1 MCWVLVRLNALPC
14 VYWHFMSICE
24 EGNQCAWESLWE
36 LFLFFAHFQLMFWAF
51 SWLICESLLLWL
63 YFHHSILNNRRKASG
78 LNYKSLFLLYGPADL
93 LQKLCFRL
101 TRSWSGPHLSCWD
114 QCCFWAC
121 SCLREM
127 AEAQAAKPNN
137 ANTWKPLCFF
147 SISAFHGPKQVR
159 WQSLGWGCLF
169 HLFYL
174 EASQVT
180 WQGG

>member
-1 MCWVLVRLNALPC
+1 MNALPC

-24 EGNQCAWESLWE
+24 EGNQWAWESLWE

-51 SWLICESLLLWL
+51 SWLICESLLLWP
-63 YFHHSILNNRRKASG
+63 YFHHNILNNQRKASG

-93 LQKLCFRL
+93 LQKICFRWP
-101 TRSWSGPHLSCWD
+101 RSWSGPHLSFWD

-121 SCLREM
+121 SCLRDGRSTIG
-127 AEAQAAKPNN
+127 QAKQCKHRKASVFLFHICFPLAKTSQL
-137 ANTWKPLCFF
+137 AIT
-147 SISAFHGPKQVR
+147 R
-159 WQSLGWGCLF
+159 MGCLL

-180 WQGG
+180 WQAG